1 MLTASSKVTQII
13 LANLIIALI
22 FMAIVIPGIIYD
34 RSNSF
39 QAIDQNYYHLPQV
52 EIFVKEPIDFGK
64 LYPSK
69 TATTPGYHLALSWVA
84 KTFNHGHADANAFLV
99 RLVNALFGLGLL
111 LSVWWLIYLGGN
123 SSIVNSTYLI
133 LPFLFSYQFIGSSIW
148 VMTDNASLLWVTLTL
163 LLLILPISLNRDHWT
178 LPLAGFFASL
188 AVFYRQT
195 YIWLI
200 VPTLLR
206 LLKSS
211 TKQFNG
217 WLYLLALLPACL
229 VLGYFLALWHGL
241 LPPEFVSEHID
252 KSHRINLTVLPFV
265 TSLFAIFGLFYS
277 GYLVREVK
285 KINPREL
292 KKIIIIS
299 LIVGLSI
306 AILFPSN
313 YDKAA
318 GRYGGWL
325 WILVKSLPTVLDRS
339 VLFLVLSPLGTVLI
353 SLWYKVTT
361 LNKNSNDLLLF
372 FSMIAWTIVG
382 TSSMRTY
389 QRYYE
394 PLILITLAFLASR
407 QMQNS
412 KKVYLGS
419 LLLTGFMAIIS
430 LQQILLE

>member
-1 MLTASSKVTQII
+1 MLITTSKFSKII

-22 FMAIVIPGIIYD
+22 FIAIVIPGIIYD
-34 RSNSF
+34 KSNSF

-52 EIFVKEPIDFGK
+52 EIFVKDSMDFGK

-84 KTFNHGHADANAFLV
+84 KTFNHGQADANAFPV

-123 SSIVNSTYLI
+123 NNIANSTYLV
-133 LPFLFSYQFIGSSIW
+133 LPFLFSYQFLGSSIW

-178 LPLAGFFASL
+178 LSLAGIFASL

-195 YIWLI
+195 HIWLI

-241 LPPEFVSEHID
+241 LPPEFVSEHIS
-252 KSHRINLTVLPFV
+252 KSKQINWTVLPFV
-265 TSLFAIFGLFYS
+265 SSLFAIFSLFYT
-277 GYLVREVK
+277 GYLVRELK
-285 KINPREL
+285 EIKASEL
-292 KKIIIIS
+292 YGMLIIS
-299 LIVGLSI
+299 LIIGLSL

-325 WILVKSLPTVLDRS
+325 WILVKSLPTVQDRS
-339 VLFLVLSPLGTVLI
+339 ILFLFLSPLGTVLM

-361 LNKNSNDLLLF
+361 FNKNSNDLLIL

-407 QMQNS
+407 QMQYS
-412 KKVYLGS
+412 KKSYLGS
-419 LLLTGFMAIIS
+419 LILTGLMATIS